1 MNNSQVDEG
10 RVSPRARVDLGA
22 AGAIITDSPSPIPDT
37 GSSDLA
43 AFPSANAGTAAA
55 IIAGMDFTGDDGR
68 KPVPAVEY
76 PVPDRSEQM
85 NRRIA
90 SHEIGHCFSARALGN
105 NVFAVTI
112 IPDRRPGGY
121 EGMCM
126 RSGPPSQN
134 YHLEDSATDETDEVV
149 DICSRLERL
158 MPEIGTARV
167 EAAEFFVRAQLN
179 VIELVAGR
187 VCEQILY
194 PDLPDLGAAHD
205 RTEAKAFAA
214 VAVAQPGAIEALI
227 EYAEAA
233 ARALLLANLPIV
245 HALID
250 GLVERGI
257 LTGDEVDQIIR
268 DTIAAKAAADE
279 RARRAAWNIVEKN
292 AADFAARGLEA

>member
-1 MNNSQVDEG
+1 MTDLKTEASVFSDSLAPAAGPGGVGESTVRSPNSGEDCVASPSARAGSAAATVVDGYQHPLDDGG
-10 RVSPRARVDLGA
+10 RV
-22 AGAIITDSPSPIPDT
+22 AG
-37 GSSDLA
+37 
-43 AFPSANAGTAAA
+43 
-55 IIAGMDFTGDDGR
+55 
-68 KPVPAVEY
+68 EY
-76 PVPDRSEQM
+76 PVPNRAPLM

-90 SHEIGHCFSARALGN
+90 SHEIGHCFLARALGN

-134 YHLEDSATDETDEVV
+134 YHLDDDSATDETDEVV

-167 EAAEFFVRAQLN
+167 EAAEFFVRAQSN

-214 VAVAQPGAIEALI
+214 VAVAQPGAIDALI
-227 EYAEAA
+227 EYAEAE

-245 HALID
+245 HALV
-250 GLVERGI
+250 GALVERGT
-257 LTGDEVDQIIR
+257 LTGAEVDEVIER
-268 DTIAAKAAADE
+268 AVAEKALADE
-279 RARRAAWNIVEKN
+279 RARRAAWKIVEKN
-292 AADFAARGLEA
+292 AADFAAHGLEA

>member
-1 MNNSQVDEG
+1 MSASRQPLAFTMNNS
-10 RVSPRARVDLGA
+10 DLQHSVADGF
-22 AGAIITDSPSPIPDT
+22 SH
-37 GSSDLA
+37 
-43 AFPSANAGTAAA
+43 FPSVAGPDGAQGDAVRSSIDARGVVAA
-55 IIAGMDFTGDDGR
+55 
-68 KPVPAVEY
+68 Y
-76 PVPDRSEQM
+76 PVPNRTPLM

-90 SHEIGHCFSARALGN
+90 SHEVGHCFSARALGN

-134 YHLEDSATDETDEVV
+134 YHLDDDSTTDETDEVV

-167 EAAEFFVRAQLN
+167 EAAEFFVRAQSN

-214 VAVAQPGAIEALI
+214 VAVAQPGAIDALI
-227 EYAEAA
+227 EYAEAE

-245 HALID
+245 HALVAA
-250 GLVERGI
+250 LVEHGT
-257 LTGDEVDQIIR
+257 LSGDQVDQVIR
-268 DTIAAKAAADE
+268 REIAAKAAADE
-279 RARRAAWNIVEKN
+279 RARRVAWKIIEKN
-292 AADFAARGLEA
+292 AAEFAARGSEG